1 MKKILAPLLVASTFF
16 ISCSKTDDPV
26 TVEPDLSILAKKIV
40 ILITSKNNN
49 SSYSITSSMTYNGTK
64 LVSLTT
70 EGFEMVTN
78 NFTYTGD
85 LITKNVAINS
95 QNKVVSTT
103 IYTYNSSNNLEST
116 LELSVMEPDLENKK
130 KYTYN
135 SDGTVSFVSEET
147 NIKTNNTTTKS
158 TGKLYF
164 AKGNLTKIEET
175 VGPSTHVTTFEYDTK
190 NNWQKNITG
199 ANKIIDDEAT
209 FSVNNVIKSTKITSY
224 NNQANTVSI
233 NSYGLTYDN
242 ANFPTKSVYENR
254 DYTQTITYTY

>member
-1 MKKILAPLLVASTFF
+1 MKKILAPLLVACTII
-16 ISCSKTDDPV
+16 ISCSKKEDPV
-26 TVEPDLSILAKKIV
+26 TVDPALSILVKKNV
-40 ILITSKNNN
+40 SVITSKTNN
-49 SSYSITSSMTYNGTK
+49 SSYTITSNLTYNGNK
-64 LVSLTT
+64 LVSLTS
-70 EGFEMVTN
+70 EGAESFTN

-85 LITKNVAINS
+85 LITKSEIIYSGNVAA
-95 QNKVVSTT
+95 KTT
-103 IYTYNSSNNLEST
+103 IYSYNSSNNLEST
-116 LELSVMEPDLENKK
+116 LELSVMEPDLEIKK

-135 SDGTVSFVSEET
+135 SDATVSFVLEET
-147 NIKTNNTTTKS
+147 NIKTKNTTTKS

-164 AKGNLTKIEET
+164 ANGNLTKIEET

-199 ANKIIDDEAT
+199 ANKIIDDEAA

-242 ANFPTKSVYENR
+242 TNFPTKSVYENR
-254 DYTQTITYTY
+254 DYILTITYTY